1 VARAVLIRPGSVIV
15 ALALGSAAGLGCAR
29 TLPPDPTVA
38 ALYRDLERDVTIAA
52 ASGWTIDRL
61 EVDDLVDQALD
72 SVCRVDPLARRA
84 LRGWLDEQLRAR
96 GGPVDEAWRRRGR
109 KLGRVADLLVLHR
122 IGLVLDHADAIAAA
136 DCPFWLEVEEPF
148 RGRQI
153 SDHRWQITVGGGGK
167 GMVVHQGERT
177 DFSAGGAG
185 RLLLGRT
192 FTSRSALYAGV
203 ETGAT
208 AAFPKDELGNRGALK
223 LGLDVVAP
231 LVYRHTLTNAYVEG
245 EVGWLGRTT
254 EDELDRLDHGVHVGV
269 SIGGRALRTR
279 FFFPGAALGVSW
291 ERTFVDGADLTSLKL
306 GARVAFDIDL

>member
-1 VARAVLIRPGSVIV
+1 MARAVLTPTVLTV
-15 ALALGSAAGLGCAR
+15 ALALGGLAATTACAR
-29 TLPPDPTVA
+29 TVPRDPTAA

-52 ASGWTIDRL
+52 AAGWSIDRL
-61 EVDDLVDQALD
+61 ELDDLLDEALD

-84 LRGWLDEQLRAR
+84 LGTWLDEQIRAH
-96 GGPVDEAWRRRGR
+96 GGPVDAAWQQRGR
-109 KLGRVADLLVLHR
+109 RLSRVAELLVLHR
-122 IGLVLDHADAIAAA
+122 IRLVLHHADAVAAV
-136 DCPFWLEVEEPF
+136 DCPFWVGVEEPF

-153 SDHRWQITVGGGGK
+153 SDDRWHLTLGGGGK
-167 GMVVHQGERT
+167 GMLVHQGDAT

-185 RLLLGRT
+185 RLLVGRS
-192 FTSRSALYAGV
+192 FGSRSALYVGL

-245 EVGWLGRTT
+245 EVGWLGRTS
-254 EDELDRLDHGVHVGV
+254 EDDLERLDHGLHVGA

-291 ERTFVDGADLTSLKL
+291 ERTFIDGADVTSLKL